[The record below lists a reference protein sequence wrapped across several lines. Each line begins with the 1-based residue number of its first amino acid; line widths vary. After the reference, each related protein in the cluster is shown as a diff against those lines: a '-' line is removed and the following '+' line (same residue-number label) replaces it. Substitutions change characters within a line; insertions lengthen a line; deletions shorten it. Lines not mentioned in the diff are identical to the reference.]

1 MSRIGKRPI
10 EIPGGVDLK
19 VDGHRVSVKGP
30 KGELTREVS
39 PFVNIQVEDNQ
50 VLVTRPNESRDAR
63 SHQGLVRSLIANMVE
78 GVSAGYVRELEIHG
92 VGYRVDLH
100 GSFLR
105 FDLGFSHPI
114 LFEVPQG
121 VQVEIDRQTKIKL
134 SGFDK
139 ELLGEV
145 AAKIRGLRPPEPYK
159 GKGIRYKDERI
170 IRKVGKAGAA

>member
-10 EIPGGVDLK
+10 EIPGGVDIK
-19 VDGHRVSVKGP
+19 IDGHRVSVKGP

-39 PFVNIQVEDNQ
+39 SFVNSELEGSE
-50 VLVTRPNESRDAR
+50 VLITRPEETRDAR
-63 SHQGLVRSLIANMVE
+63 SHQGLVRSLVANMVE
-78 GVSAGYVRELEIHG
+78 GVSAGFVRELEIHG
-92 VGYRVDLH
+92 VGYRVDQH
-100 GSFLR
+100 GNFLR

-114 LFEVPQG
+114 LFEVPAG
-121 VQVEIDRQTKIKL
+121 VEVVIDRQTKIKL

-145 AAKIRGLRPPEPYK
+145 AAKIRSLRPPEPYK

>member
-10 EIPGGVDLK
+10 EIPSGVDVK
-19 VDGHRVSVKGP
+19 IDGSRVNVKGP
-30 KGELTREVS
+30 KGELSRQVS
-39 PFVNIQVEDNQ
+39 EFVNIKVDGSE
-50 VLVTRPNESRDAR
+50 VVVTRPEETRVAR
-63 SHQGLVRSLIANMVE
+63 SHQGLVRSLLANMVE
-78 GVSAGYVRELEIHG
+78 GVSDGFIRELEIKG
-92 VGYRVDLH
+92 VGYRVEQH
-100 GSFLR
+100 GDYLR

-114 LFEVPQG
+114 LLELPAG
-121 VQVEIDRQTKIKL
+121 IEVEIDRQTKIKL

-145 AAKIRGLRPPEPYK
+145 AAKVRGLRPPEPYK